1 MASLHGDFDS
11 PGGNNNFMMIADDV
25 SEKKDRRGTRTN
37 LLDNPAPK
45 LRGTRTIP
53 HGAGRGTR
61 YAVRGSTQPSTSGD
75 PPGHLNS
82 GRSTRTGMYHQ
93 AQGIHLM
100 EQSAMK
106 FFRIRLAD

>member
-61 YAVRGSTQPSTSGD
+61 FNAAQHFRR

-82 GRSTRTGMYHQ
+82 GRSRRAGMYHD

-100 EQSAMK
+100 EQSAMRI
-106 FFRIRLAD
+106 FRIRLTD